1 MMESNA
7 FTGRLTQFGLTRQ
20 EAAIYEC
27 LLCEG
32 KITGYE
38 VAKLLGISRS
48 NAYGSLASMTE
59 KGAAYLAEEGTTK
72 KYIPVP
78 LEEFCK
84 NCIRKLEE
92 TKSWL
97 AANKPSEK
105 SHAEGYVTIEGAG
118 NILNMARNLLARVE
132 QRVYITCTRN
142 CLLLFLNEIELLIKA
157 GKKVV
162 IITDQAVRYINA
174 KIYLGGPREMEI
186 GIIIDSKYVMTG
198 EYGEGSINTCLY
210 SGQKNFVELYKRMLA
225 NEIKLLAIQEEREDQ
240 QFWVERI

>member
-59 KGAAYLAEEGTTK
+59 KGAAYLVEEGTTK

-132 QRVYITCTRN
+132 QRVYIT
-142 CLLLFLNEIELLIKA
+142 
-157 GKKVV
+157 
-162 IITDQAVRYINA
+162 
-174 KIYLGGPREMEI
+174 
-186 GIIIDSKYVMTG
+186 
-198 EYGEGSINTCLY
+198 
-210 SGQKNFVELYKRMLA
+210 
-225 NEIKLLAIQEEREDQ
+225 
-240 QFWVERI
+240 

>member
-1 MMESNA
+1 MENNA

-20 EAAIYEC
+20 EAGIYEC

-59 KGAAYLAEEGTTK
+59 KGAAYLVEEGTTK

-78 LEEFCK
+78 LEDFCK
-84 NCIRKLEE
+84 NYIRRLEE

-97 AANKPSEK
+97 LTNKPSEK
-105 SHAEGYVTIEGAG
+105 SHVEGYVTIEGAK
-118 NILNMARNLLARVE
+118 NIMDMVKSLLSRVE

-142 CLLLFLNEIELLIKA
+142 YLLVFLNEIELLIRA

-162 IITDQAVRYINA
+162 IITDHAVRYINA
-174 KIYLGGPREMEI
+174 KIYIGGPREMEI
-186 GIIIDSKYVMTG
+186 GLIIDSKYVMTG
-198 EYGEGSINTCLY
+198 EYGEGSMNTCLY
-210 SGQKNFVELYKRMLA
+210 SGQKNFVELYKRMLS
-225 NEIKLLAIQEEREDQ
+225 NEIRLLAIQEERDDEQ
-240 QFWVERI
+240 AGILHL

>member
-1 MMESNA
+1 MESNA
-7 FTGRLTQFGLTRQ
+7 FTGRLMEFGLTRQ
-20 EAAIYEC
+20 EAGIYEC

-59 KGAAYLAEEGTTK
+59 KGAACLVEEGTTK

-84 NCIRKLEE
+84 NCIRRLEE
-92 TKSWL
+92 TKGWL
-97 AANKPSEK
+97 SANKPSEK
-105 SHAEGYVTIEGAG
+105 SHAEGYVTIEGSK
-118 NILNMARNLLARVE
+118 NILDMVRNLLSRVE
-132 QRVYITCTRN
+132 QRAYITCTRN

-174 KIYLGGPREMEI
+174 KIYIGGPREMEI
-186 GIIIDSKYVMTG
+186 GIITDSKYVMTG
-198 EYGEGSINTCLY
+198 EYGEGSMNTCLY
-210 SGQKNFVELYKRMLA
+210 SGQKNFVELYKTALS
-225 NEIKLLAIQEEREDQ
+225 NEIKLLSMREENQ
-240 QFWVERI
+240 